1 VDPVPPIDPRVEAND
16 AKRRPDV
23 YRPVIPGVQ
32 VVREG
37 RVEPFLHACPTSSSS
52 AVQWRGLAVENYR
65 IAACVI
71 PHHEHLENFLH
82 VVLNG
87 AVRYEVLTRGKRLR
101 LTAQPGT
108 TFVLPQGTTDELR
121 WAGPTRRVA
130 VAVHQSLLVQALD
143 ETAGDTQVELTE
155 HWNAIDRDLMA
166 LLVAMTT
173 DLDEGS
179 PAGRL
184 YGESLSNALAV
195 YLLSRYAVRPRV
207 PKVFKGELQR
217 YRLNRVLEYIRGNLT
232 ENLGL
237 SELAAVAG
245 MSPHYFCEL
254 FGRTMG
260 CPPYRFVL
268 LKRIEFAKELL
279 RNPTRSVLEVSIAV
293 GFQNPSHFSRMF
305 HRFVGMTPS
314 KFQLYHSMTR
324 GRRRTLVP
332 G

>member
-1 VDPVPPIDPRVEAND
+1 VPTIDPQVETHD
-16 AKRRPDV
+16 AKRRPDA
-23 YRPVIPGVQ
+23 YRPVLPGVQ

-52 AVQWRGLAVENYR
+52 AVQWRGLVVENYR
-65 IAACVI
+65 IAGCVI
-71 PHHEHLENFLH
+71 PRHEHLENFVH
-82 VVLNG
+82 VVLDG
-87 AVRYEVLTRGKRLR
+87 AVRYQVLTGGKHLR
-101 LTAQPGT
+101 FTAQPGT
-108 TFVLPQGTTDELR
+108 TFVLPRGTIDELR
-121 WAGPTRRVA
+121 WSGPTRRVA
-130 VAVHQSLLVQALD
+130 VAVHPSLLVQALD
-143 ETAGDTQVELTE
+143 ETAGVTQIELTE
-155 HWNAIDRDLMA
+155 NWNAVDRDLMA

-195 YLLSRYAVRPRV
+195 YLLARYTVRPRV
-207 PKVFKGELQR
+207 PRVFKGELPR
-217 YRLNRVLEYIRGNLT
+217 YRLNRVLEYIRGHLP

-254 FGRTMG
+254 FRKTMG

-268 LKRIEFAKELL
+268 LKRIERAQELL
-279 RNPTRSVLEVSIAV
+279 RNPANSVLEVCMSV

-305 HRFVGMTPS
+305 HRFVGMSPS
-314 KFQLYHSMTR
+314 KFQLYHSTTR
-324 GRRRTLVP
+324 QRSHDLVL